1 MTRHVAAK
9 LKKFNDLVKNTLS
22 PKSKIILFGS
32 YAKGK
37 NKEWSDIDVAIIVP
51 KVKNRL
57 KSEIDLRVKSLQIDE
72 TINPFIFSEDEFRE
86 NSPLIWE
93 IKKYGKVI
101 YSP

>member
-1 MTRHVAAK
+1 MTDSVAAK
-9 LKKFNDLVKNTLS
+9 LKKFSNLVKKTLS
-22 PKSKIILFGS
+22 SKSKIILFGS

-37 NKEWSDIDVAIIVP
+37 NKEWSDIDIAVIVP

-72 TINPFIFSEDEFRE
+72 RINPFIFSYDEFNK

-93 IKKYGKVI
+93 IKKYGKKVVG
-101 YSP
+101 